1 MKNRNQNITGLLYQT
16 SSTSAPQSFSD
27 DAFHFYVN
35 ATGIVKSDFHSYN
48 NWGYSIRDRKHYKGL
63 RLQQYETPPY
73 NWVRRDGYH
82 GSSSDTPWEPTWD
95 RTLVYNMALE
105 KLNSKVRG
113 GLDLSIMLAEA
124 KTTARMIKSLGK
136 LTDFARL
143 RRFGST
149 KDLANGWLQ
158 YQYGWKPLMSD
169 IFGIANESIN
179 IVLATIQKVRSRVTL
194 PIEVDF
200 VKGPYQVA
208 GLTSVKTSIRGKGK
222 QSCTIVLELDVP
234 QSSFDVARWTSLNPV
249 SIAWELTPYSF
260 VIDWFYDVGSYLRNL
275 ESALYYNTLFR
286 SGYTSELY
294 AYDGKQSVINH
305 RSQFSGYYYLLNAV
319 AGVRRR
325 EFVRTKLTSYPLPRK
340 PTFSVDLNSSRL
352 LSAAALLRQLLK

>member
-1 MKNRNQNITGLLYQT
+1 MKNRNQTIRGLLYQT
-16 SSTSAPQSFSD
+16 SSTAAPQSLSSN
-27 DAFHFYVN
+27 AFHFYVN
-35 ATGIVKSDFHSYN
+35 APPVTKSDFHSYN
-48 NWGYSIRDRKHYKGL
+48 PWSYSIRDRKDYKGL

-73 NWVRRDGYH
+73 NWVRLDGYH
-82 GSSSDTPWEPTWD
+82 GDSSDTPWEPTWD

-124 KTTARMIKSLGK
+124 RTTARMIGSLRK

-158 YQYGWKPLMSD
+158 YTYGWKPLMSD
-169 IFGIANESIN
+169 IFGIANESVN

-208 GLTSVKTSIRGKGK
+208 GLTAVKTSIRGKGK

-249 SIAWELTPYSF
+249 SIAWELIPYSF
-260 VIDWFYDVGSYLRNL
+260 VIDWLYDVGSYLRNL
-275 ESALYYNTLFR
+275 ESALYYNTFFR
-286 SGYTSELY
+286 AGYVSELY
-294 AYDGKQSVINH
+294 AYDGRQFVINH
-305 RSQFSGYYYLLNAV
+305 KTQFSGYHYILNAN

-325 EFVRTKLTSYPLPRK
+325 EFVRAKLTSYPLPRK
-340 PTFSVDLNSSRL
+340 PTFSVDLNSYRMV
-352 LSAAALLRQLLK
+352 SAAALLRQLLK